1 MSVVDVKG
9 RCPLRQVFSVLSLA
23 VSVTYHLPRS
33 CGRANFTVSVLTL
46 TFTVHTLFNTRP
58 GHNFTRENIN
68 LTMHANHYLHQQ
80 VLCDFAS

>member
-1 MSVVDVKG
+1 ML
-9 RCPLRQVFSVLSLA
+9 PLA
-23 VSVTYHLPRS
+23 VSLTYHQIHLLNECAELHKLPRS

-68 LTMHANHYLHQQ
+68 LTIHANRYLHQQ